1 MELPVWF
8 EIATFVGL
16 TVLLLADLAIVARRP
31 HEPSVKE
38 ATLWVSFYVALALL
52 FGLVILAVT
61 DGQFAT
67 EFYAGWLTEYSLSVD
82 NLFVFVIIMARF
94 QVPRKL
100 QQEALMVGIIIALVL
115 RGIFILLGAAVIERF
130 TWVFYIF
137 GAFLVYTA
145 INLVRH
151 RGEEDEY
158 EENAFIRRMRKVL
171 PITQDYHGSKIR
183 VTENGKKFW
192 TPMIVVFLA
201 LGTTD
206 LLFAL
211 DSIPAIFGLTKE
223 PFIVFTANVFA
234 LMGLRQLYFLL
245 GGLLKRLVYLS
256 LGLAVILA
264 FIGVKLVMEAL
275 HTNEL
280 PFINGGE
287 HIEWVPEIPIWLS
300 LTIIL
305 GVLVV
310 ATVASLHEDP
320 GRAPR
325 RRPAGRS
332 RMPPAAAR
340 REAAAESRGGTTSA
354 PDEERIRGSASVGGH
369 AAERPRAPA
378 HPRRPGRLPGRP
390 DGGGRRHAARPGGRR
405 VPQPAVGGADR
416 RVGRRPPADL
426 RPPRQRAGLLPGRS
440 LAGLPQRRAGASARR
455 SGCCP
460 PPGARRRRLT
470 DHHLGA
476 GAPVWSPD
484 SRRLAY
490 VARVPEQGRYGTVDG
505 VGPGAEPPRL
515 ITTLKYRRD
524 AVGFLARPAQ
534 PGLRA
539 RPAGGL
545 RRRHRARCRSPC
557 R

>member
-8 EIATFVGL
+8 EVTTFVGL

-38 ATLWVSFYVALALL
+38 ASLWVSFYVGLALI
-52 FGLVILAVT
+52 FGLLLLAFT
-61 DGQFAT
+61 NGTYAT

-151 RGEEDEY
+151 RGEDEDY

-171 PITQDYHGSKIR
+171 PITKDFHGAKIR
-183 VTENGKKFW
+183 VTEGGKKMW

-256 LGLAVILA
+256 IGLAVILA
-264 FIGVKLVMEAL
+264 FIGVKLIMEAL

-287 HIEWVPEIPIWLS
+287 HIDAVPEIPIWLS

-310 ATVASLHEDP
+310 ATVASLVKTRGQLVDADETAVDTATAQSVP
-320 GRAPR
+320 TGGPE
-325 RRPAGRS
+325 
-332 RMPPAAAR
+332 AA
-340 REAAAESRGGTTSA
+340 AAAESRIADES
-354 PDEERIRGSASVGGH
+354 DEER
-369 AAERPRAPA
+369 
-378 HPRRPGRLPGRP
+378 
-390 DGGGRRHAARPGGRR
+390 
-405 VPQPAVGGADR
+405 
-416 RVGRRPPADL
+416 
-426 RPPRQRAGLLPGRS
+426 
-440 LAGLPQRRAGASARR
+440 ARR
-455 SGCCP
+455 
-460 PPGARRRRLT
+460 
-470 DHHLGA
+470 
-476 GAPVWSPD
+476 
-484 SRRLAY
+484 
-490 VARVPEQGRYGTVDG
+490 
-505 VGPGAEPPRL
+505 
-515 ITTLKYRRD
+515 
-524 AVGFLARPAQ
+524 
-534 PGLRA
+534 
-539 RPAGGL
+539 
-545 RRRHRARCRSPC
+545 
-557 R
+557 